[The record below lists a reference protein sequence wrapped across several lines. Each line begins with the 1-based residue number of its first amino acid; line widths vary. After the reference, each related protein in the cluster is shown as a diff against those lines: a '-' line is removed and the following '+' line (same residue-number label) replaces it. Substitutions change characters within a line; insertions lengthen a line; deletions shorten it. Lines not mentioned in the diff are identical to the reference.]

1 MPNQNVFSNSPE
13 YAELSTPSDLAQ
25 ISQSI
30 RGGDVQLD
38 NLFGGKRKRGSKK
51 GSKKG
56 SRKGSRKTRRGSKKS
71 SKKAHKTSKK
81 AHKGSKKSSKR
92 RSRRGSRKSSKGK
105 KAKKA
110 STPKKSSK
118 RRSRRGSRKS
128 KKSSSKPKKSSKKSS
143 KRRSRRGLNPGMQAF
158 ADLRKHIEE
167 AMPELRGPKSATL
180 AGFYKRKA
188 SEQNPNLSS
197 IEASKEAKKL
207 FDKDSKDDRMKHLNK
222 AIADKKK
229 SKE

>member
-1 MPNQNVFSNSPE
+1 
-13 YAELSTPSDLAQ
+13 
-25 ISQSI
+25 
-30 RGGDVQLD
+30 
-38 NLFGGKRKRGSKK
+38 
-51 GSKKG
+51 
-56 SRKGSRKTRRGSKKS
+56 
-71 SKKAHKTSKK
+71 
-81 AHKGSKKSSKR
+81 
-92 RSRRGSRKSSKGK
+92 
-105 KAKKA
+105 
-110 STPKKSSK
+110 
-118 RRSRRGSRKS
+118 
-128 KKSSSKPKKSSKKSS
+128 
-143 KRRSRRGLNPGMQAF
+143 MQAF